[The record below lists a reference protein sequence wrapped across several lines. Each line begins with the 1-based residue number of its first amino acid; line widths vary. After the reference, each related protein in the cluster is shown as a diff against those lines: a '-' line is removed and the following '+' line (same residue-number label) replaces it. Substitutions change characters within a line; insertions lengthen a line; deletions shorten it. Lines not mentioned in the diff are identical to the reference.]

1 MQRVAIIGLGTMGA
15 GMAANWLAKGFEVS
29 VFNRTR
35 AKAEPLG
42 AKGARIAD
50 TPRAAAEGAD
60 FVAAMVADDAVSRDV
75 WTGPDGALAGLKRGA
90 IAIESSTLT
99 PGWITEL
106 AALVRAKGGDL
117 LDAPVGGSRAAA
129 NDGKLVFFVGGDTAT
144 LAKAR
149 GALEAVGQAIHHL
162 GPTGAGAT
170 WKLINNVMGA
180 AHLAVVAEALA
191 LAGKAGIDLK
201 QAEELIKTGVS
212 ASPMVLN
219 KIGRISEKRYD
230 TPDFA
235 LKLMLKD
242 VGYAEALAR
251 KLGLKL
257 EMVEATG
264 EVYRRGGAT
273 GLGELDVAAVAEA
286 VSSKPTP

>member
-29 VFNRTR
+29 VYNRTR

-60 FVAAMVADDAVSRDV
+60 FVAAMVADDAVSRSI

-90 IAIESSTLT
+90 IALESSTLT
-99 PGWITEL
+99 PDWVAEL
-106 AALVRAKGGDL
+106 AALVRAKGGDF

-129 NDGKLVFFVGGDTAT
+129 NDGKLVFFVGGDAAT

-149 GALEAVGQAIHHL
+149 GVLEAVGQAIHHL

-180 AHLAVVAEALA
+180 AHLAVVSEALT
-191 LAGKAGIDLK
+191 LAAKAGIDLK

-219 KIGRISEKRYD
+219 KIGRISEQRYEA
-230 TPDFA
+230 PDFS
-235 LKLMLKD
+235 LKLMQKD
-242 VGYAEALAR
+242 VGYAESMAR
-251 KLGLKL
+251 KFGLKL
-257 EMVEATG
+257 EMVEAADAI
-264 EVYRRGGAT
+264 YRRGAAK
-273 GLGELDVAAVAEA
+273 GLGELDVAAIKKA
-286 VSSKPTP
+286 VG

>member
-1 MQRVAIIGLGTMGA
+1 MQRVAIIGLGTMGF
-15 GMAANWLAKGFEVS
+15 GMASNWLAKGFAVS
-29 VFNRTR
+29 VYNRTR
-35 AKAEPLG
+35 AKAEPLA
-42 AKGARIAD
+42 AKGARIAA
-50 TPRAAAEGAD
+50 TPREAAEGAD
-60 FVAAMVADDAVSRDV
+60 IVAAMVADDAVSRDI
-75 WTGPDGALAGLKRGA
+75 WTGSDGALAGLKRGA

-99 PGWITEL
+99 PDWIKEL
-106 AALVRAKGGDL
+106 AELVKGKGGDF

-149 GALEAVGQAIHHL
+149 PAFDAVGQAIHHL

-191 LAGKAGIDLK
+191 LAAKAGIDLA
-201 QAEELIKTGVS
+201 QATELIKGGVS

-219 KIGRISEKRYD
+219 KIGRMSERRYD
-230 TPDFA
+230 TPDFS
-235 LKLMLKD
+235 LKLMQKD

-251 KLGLKL
+251 KFGLKL
-257 EMVEATG
+257 DMIEAVDA
-264 EVYRRGGAT
+264 VYRRGAAKE
-273 GLGELDVAAVAEA
+273 LGELDVAAIKEA
-286 VSSKPTP
+286 IG

>member
-1 MQRVAIIGLGTMGA
+1 MQRVAMIGLGTMGA

-29 VFNRTR
+29 VYNRTR

-50 TPRAAAEGAD
+50 TPRDAAEGAD
-60 FVAAMVADDAVSRDV
+60 FVAAMVADDAASRSV

-99 PGWITEL
+99 PGWVTEL
-106 AALVRAKGGDL
+106 AALVRAKGGDF

-129 NDGKLVFFVGGDTAT
+129 NDGKLVFFVGGDAAT
-144 LAKAR
+144 LAKTR
-149 GALEAVGQAIHHL
+149 PALDAVGQAIHHL

-170 WKLINNVMGA
+170 WKLINNMMGA
-180 AHLAVVAEALA
+180 AHLAIASEGLA
-191 LAGKAGIDLK
+191 LAGKAGIDLA
-201 QAEELIKTGVS
+201 QAVELIKTGVS

-219 KIGRISEKRYD
+219 KIARLSERRYD
-230 TPDFA
+230 TPDFS

-251 KLGLKL
+251 SLGLKL
-257 EMVEATG
+257 EMVEAAG
-264 EVYRRGGAT
+264 EIYRRGGAK
-273 GLGELDVAAVAEA
+273 GLGELDVAAIKEA
-286 VSSKPTP
+286 VG